1 MPRLIKSDQA
11 ILALIRIFGSEEA
24 SNVQYTDDSPDATPE
39 IDVCATCFKGF
50 FKAEEKV
57 KDHPPYTKKDRCVM
71 CGKTLED
78 E

>member
-11 ILALIRIFGSEEA
+11 VLALIRVFGTEEA

-39 IDVCATCFKGF
+39 IDVCADCISGF
-50 FKAEEKV
+50 FRMAEKTKE
-57 KDHPPYTKKDRCVM
+57 HPPYTKEDRCVM